1 MINQIKALPAFDDNY
16 IWSLLGDDNKTLCVV
31 DPGDPTPVI
40 KMIDEQSLTLGCILI
55 THHHPDHTGGI
66 AELTAKYSCKV
77 YGPDNSSIAGIT
89 DTVKEGDEF
98 TLLGETV
105 SVLEVPGHTLD
116 HIAFVVGPNAAG
128 GKPTRLFPGDT
139 LFAAGCGRLFEGTP
153 AQMTDSLAKL
163 TALGSETQVYCTHE
177 YTQANLKFAIACEP
191 GNLVTHLRI
200 AHVSALREQGEITL
214 PTTIGLELA
223 SNPFLRCSNQQII
236 DSAQSFSGIKPS
248 DDVATFAAV
257 RAWKDKF

>member
-1 MINQIKALPAFDDNY
+1 
-16 IWSLLGDDNKTLCVV
+16 
-31 DPGDPTPVI
+31 
-40 KMIDEQSLTLGCILI
+40 
-55 THHHPDHTGGI
+55 
-66 AELTAKYSCKV
+66 
-77 YGPDNSSIAGIT
+77 
-89 DTVKEGDEF
+89 
-98 TLLGETV
+98 LLGETV

-128 GKPTRLFPGDT
+128 GKPTRLFSGDT

-200 AHVSALREQGEITL
+200 AQVSALREQGEITL

-257 RAWKDKF
+257 RAWKDEF